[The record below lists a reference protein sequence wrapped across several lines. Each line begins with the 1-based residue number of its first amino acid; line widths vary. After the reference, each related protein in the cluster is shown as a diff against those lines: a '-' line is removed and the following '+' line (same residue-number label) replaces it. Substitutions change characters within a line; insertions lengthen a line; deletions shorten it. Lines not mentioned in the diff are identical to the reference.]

1 MDILADAELTSCRP
15 GNARER
21 LQVEFTLIPAD
32 LVPLWQDQ
40 DEASIRFD
48 VDASGRP
55 QRIMPTAPA
64 PTDDLRCAPRRDARF
79 ARHTHLST
87 LR

>member
-1 MDILADAELTSCRP
+1 MPHENWRP
-15 GNARER
+15 AALEMRANAHR
-21 LQVEFTLIPAD
+21 LKFMLIPAD

-40 DEASIRFD
+40 DKASIRFD

-87 LR
+87 PR